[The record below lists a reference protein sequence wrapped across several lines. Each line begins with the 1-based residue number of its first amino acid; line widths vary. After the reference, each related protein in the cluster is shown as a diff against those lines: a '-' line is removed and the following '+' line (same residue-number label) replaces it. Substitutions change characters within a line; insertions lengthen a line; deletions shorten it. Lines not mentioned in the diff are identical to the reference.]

1 MSADVFQNHKRKLD
15 SFETG
20 GQHARYVTTC
30 EDSGAFLAF
39 PLFPRWLL
47 WVHEC
52 LSHVYNMYNS
62 PCLDE
67 LGAIALLKKVIEDH
81 WAREAMLQC
90 RCEGVCLVL
99 VPKTVS
105 VVSIR
110 GGYQMRYLE
119 GCLRTP
125 CFFLP
130 CSPASISTA
139 GCGLGCKRRQGS
151 REGAKHLLKAEVCEQ
166 VVGLSKLL
174 QF

>member
-1 MSADVFQNHKRKLD
+1 MFQNHKRKLD

-52 LSHVYNMYNS
+52 LSHVFNMYNS
-62 PCLDE
+62 PCLEE
-67 LGAIALLKKVIEDH
+67 LGAIALVRKVIEDH

-90 RCEGVCLVL
+90 RGEGVWSSLL
-99 VPKTVS
+99 RLFQLFP
-105 VVSIR
+105 
-110 GGYQMRYLE
+110 LE
-119 GCLRTP
+119 GDIRWDIWKGVSEL

-130 CSPASISTA
+130 CSPASISAA
-139 GCGLGCKRRQGS
+139 GCGLGCKRWLGS
-151 REGAKHLLKAEVCEQ
+151 FPGALPLPKAELWEQ